1 MKKLYPIML
10 VLFTNILGAGVILPV
25 LPLYAEGTFHGSIT
39 QITLLASAFFGA
51 QFLSAPWMGRLSDRY
66 GRRPV
71 LMVSQLGTVLA
82 FVIFIFAS
90 KLGTTIDGLGLGLPI
105 SGGMLM
111 LFAGRILDGI
121 TGGNIT
127 TAQAYAADIT
137 TDEERARGLGL
148 LQAAFGAGFVF
159 GPALGGFLG
168 HYGPLMPFIGATV
181 ITIAT
186 LILTFFTLKE
196 SLPESERSNAPGVE
210 RGSGLPLKTLLGHRP
225 LLLMLAIGF
234 VSSLAFSAFPST
246 FSLYADH
253 VIFPTSPAGRVSLY
267 IGMLLGFLGL
277 MQVVTQ
283 LAFIKPLVAR
293 FGERRLLVVGDVALS
308 IAFFSMSALPLPIV
322 VAIMMGV
329 FAFGIGVTEPSMQAL
344 ATRFGTQRTRGHLL
358 GVYQAARSL
367 ALIFGPIIAGWA
379 YENVGPRSVFNGG
392 GWLMALTFIGSLL
405 LLRMEIKPI
414 QPSEMS
420 ESARKL

>member
-25 LPLYAEGTFHGSIT
+25 LPLYAEGTFHGTIT

-51 QFLSAPWMGRLSDRY
+51 QFLSAPWLGRLSDRY

-71 LMVSQLGTVLA
+71 LLISQLGTVVA
-82 FVIFIFAS
+82 FIIFIFAE
-90 KLGTTIDGLGLGLPI
+90 KLGLAIDGWGLGLPI

-137 TDEERARGLGL
+137 SDEERARGLGL

-159 GPALGGFLG
+159 GPALGGLLG
-168 HYGPLMPFIGATV
+168 HYGRLMPFVGATI
-181 ITIAT
+181 ITVAT
-186 LILTFFTLKE
+186 LLLTYFTLEE
-196 SLPESERSNAPGVE
+196 SLPPSERTSAVKSAEPA
-210 RGSGLPLKTLLGHRP
+210 GLPLRTLLRHRP
-225 LLLMLAIGF
+225 LLLVLAIGF
-234 VSSLAFSAFPST
+234 ISSLAFSAFPST

-253 VIFPTSPAGRVSLY
+253 VIFPNSEPGRVSLF
-267 IGMLLGFLGL
+267 IGLFLGFLGL

-283 LAFIKPLVAR
+283 LVFIKPLVAR
-293 FGERRLLVVGDVALS
+293 FGERRLLAIGDVALS
-308 IAFFSMSALPLPIV
+308 LAFFLMSAIPLPLMV
-322 VAIMMGV
+322 GAMMGL
-329 FAFGIGVTEPSMQAL
+329 FAFGIGVTEPSMQAI
-344 ATRFGTQRTRGHLL
+344 ATRFGNLRTRGHLL

-367 ALIFGPIIAGWA
+367 ALIFGPILAGWA
-379 YENVGPRSVFNGG
+379 YDHIGPRSVFNGG

-405 LLRMEIKPI
+405 LIRMEIKPI
-414 QPSEMS
+414 VASELQPSAAE
-420 ESARKL
+420 A

>member
-51 QFLSAPWMGRLSDRY
+51 QFLSAPWLGRLSDRY
-66 GRRPV
+66 GRRPI
-71 LMVSQLGTVLA
+71 LMISQLGTVLA
-82 FVIFIFAS
+82 FVIFIFAG
-90 KLGTTIDGLGLGLPI
+90 KLGTAIDGLGLSLPI

-137 TDEERARGLGL
+137 SDEERARGLGL

-159 GPALGGFLG
+159 GPALGGLLG
-168 HYGPLMPFIGATV
+168 HYGPLMPFVGATV

-186 LILTFFTLKE
+186 LLLTFFTLEE
-196 SLPESERSNAPGVE
+196 SLPASARTTGKEDSD
-210 RGSGLPLKTLLGHRP
+210 GSGLPLATLLRHRP
-225 LLLMLAIGF
+225 FLLVLVIGF
-234 VSSLAFSAFPST
+234 ISSLAFSAFPST

-253 VIFPTSPAGRVSLY
+253 VVFPTSPAAKVSLY
-267 IGMLLGFLGL
+267 IGLLLGFLGL

-283 LAFIKPLVAR
+283 LILIKPLVDR
-293 FGERRLLVVGDVALS
+293 FGERRLLVVGDILLS
-308 IAFFSMSALPLPIV
+308 IAFFAMSGLPLPTV
-322 VAIMMGV
+322 VAVTMAV

-344 ATRFGTQRTRGHLL
+344 STRFGNPRTRGHLL

-379 YENVGPRSVFNGG
+379 YENIGPRSVFNGG
-392 GWLMALTFIGSLL
+392 GWLMALTFVGSLL

-414 QPSEMS
+414 T
-420 ESARKL
+420 SAEL

>member
-25 LPLYAEGTFHGSIT
+25 LPLYAEGTFHGTIT

-51 QFLSAPWMGRLSDRY
+51 QFLSAPWLGRLSDRY
-66 GRRPV
+66 GRRPI
-71 LMVSQLGTVLA
+71 LMISQLGTVLA
-82 FVIFIFAS
+82 FVIFIFAG
-90 KLGTTIDGLGLGLPI
+90 KLGLAIDGLGLSLPI

-137 TDEERARGLGL
+137 SDEERARGLGL

-159 GPALGGFLG
+159 GPALGGLLG

-186 LILTFFTLKE
+186 LLLTFFTLEE
-196 SLPESERSNAPGVE
+196 SLPESERTNAKGDKDD
-210 RGSGLPLKTLLGHRP
+210 SGLPLATLLRHRP
-225 LLLMLAIGF
+225 FLLVLVIGF
-234 VSSLAFSAFPST
+234 ISSLAFSAFPST

-253 VIFPTSPAGRVSLY
+253 VVFPTSSAAKVSLY
-267 IGMLLGFLGL
+267 IGLLLGFLGL

-283 LAFIKPLVAR
+283 LVLIKPLVER
-293 FGERRLLVVGDVALS
+293 YGERRLLVVGDILLS
-308 IAFFSMSALPLPIV
+308 IAFFAMSGLPLPTV
-322 VAIMMGV
+322 VAVSMAV
-329 FAFGIGVTEPSMQAL
+329 FAFGIGVTEPSMQAIS
-344 ATRFGTQRTRGHLL
+344 TRFGNSRTRGHLL

-392 GWLMALTFIGSLL
+392 GWLMALTFVGSLL

-414 QPSEMS
+414 TAAE
-420 ESARKL
+420 L

>member
-25 LPLYAEGTFHGSIT
+25 LPLYAEGTFHGTIT

-51 QFLSAPWMGRLSDRY
+51 QFLSAPWLGRLSDKY
-66 GRRPV
+66 GRRPI
-71 LMVSQLGTVLA
+71 LMISQLGTVGA
-82 FVIFIFAS
+82 FIIFIFAG
-90 KLGTTIDGLGLGLPI
+90 KLGTAIDGLGMGLPI

-111 LFAGRILDGI
+111 LFTGRILDGI

-137 TDEERARGLGL
+137 SDEERARGLGL

-159 GPALGGFLG
+159 GPALGGILG

-181 ITIAT
+181 ITVAT
-186 LILTFFTLKE
+186 LLLTYFTLQE
-196 SLPESERSNAPGVE
+196 SLPEADRTNSADSSKSE
-210 RGSGLPLKTLLGHRP
+210 GLPLKTLLKHRP
-225 LLLMLAIGF
+225 LLLTLIIGF
-234 VSSLAFSAFPST
+234 ISSLAFSAFPST

-253 VIFPTSPAGRVSLY
+253 VVFPTSEPGKVSLY
-267 IGMLLGFLGL
+267 IGLLLGFLGL

-283 LAFIKPLVAR
+283 LVFIKPLVAR
-293 FGERRLLVVGDVALS
+293 FGERRLLVIGDIFLS
-308 IAFFSMSALPLPIV
+308 LAFFFLSGLPLPIV
-322 VAIMMGV
+322 VAVMMGL
-329 FAFGIGVTEPSMQAL
+329 FAFGIGVTEPSMQAI
-344 ATRFGTQRTRGHLL
+344 ATRFGNQRTRGHLL
-358 GVYQAARSL
+358 GIYQAARSL
-367 ALIFGPIIAGWA
+367 ALIFGPILAGWA
-379 YENVGPRSVFNGG
+379 YQHIGPRSVFNGG

-414 QPSEMS
+414 TAAEV
-420 ESARKL
+420 AADAKL